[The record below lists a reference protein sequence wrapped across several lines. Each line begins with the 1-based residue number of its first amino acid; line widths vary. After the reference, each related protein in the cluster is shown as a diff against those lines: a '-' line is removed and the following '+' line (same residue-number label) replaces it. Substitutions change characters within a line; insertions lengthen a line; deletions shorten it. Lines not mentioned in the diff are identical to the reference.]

1 MLCSDDSAD
10 GKTIETKTIETVA
23 FELSNLRDR
32 PEFFATVADR
42 IWRVWGEP
50 NGTSANQVL
59 AALVHLLKDDG
70 QIPFGLV
77 AHQNGHFLGSALGL
91 ASDLRERPDYTP
103 WVAAV
108 WAEPEYRGRTIGRRL
123 VAHAAE
129 TCFARGFRR
138 IYLCSAPRLR
148 NFYVRQG
155 WLPVEE
161 AVGDRALVVYA
172 RDAE

>member
-1 MLCSDDSAD
+1 MLCLDDSD
-10 GKTIETKTIETVA
+10 GKTAGTNTVETMA
-23 FELSNLRDR
+23 FEISNLRDR

-42 IWRVWGEP
+42 IWRAWGQP
-50 NGTSANQVL
+50 NGYSSSQVS
-59 AALVHLLKDDG
+59 AALTHLLRDDEP
-70 QIPFGLV
+70 IPFGLV

-91 ASDLRERPDYTP
+91 ASDLRERHDYTP

-108 WAEPEYRGRTIGRRL
+108 WAEPEYRGKTIGRSL
-123 VAHAAE
+123 VAGAAE

-155 WLPVEE
+155 WVPVEE
-161 AVGDRALVVYA
+161 AVGERAVTVYV